1 MRVNDRNALGSAA
14 VEAGRTAETQ
24 RSDRTDAGRPGAA
37 DTTNDRVEFSS
48 SLSRLSRAISVD
60 KAQRNSH
67 VQALAAAYQAGTYRP
82 HSLGASRGLIAE
94 AAGTGRH

>member
-24 RSDRTDAGRPGAA
+24 RSDRTDAGRAGA

-67 VQALAAAYQAGTYRP
+67 VQALTAAYQAGTYRP
-82 HSLGASRGLIAE
+82 HSLGASRRLIAE
-94 AAGTGRH
+94 AAATGRH